1 VLRQSLFEA
10 LDQEADLVMTK
21 AFVRG
26 ADVPAALTP
35 GTGGQ
40 VILCE
45 AALFEPADV
54 EGWTSA
60 GAGVV
65 LVADQTDEHLLVP
78 AVLAGARGWV
88 ATNDPY
94 DLLPRTV
101 RCVARGGSQMPP
113 ELLAHLLT
121 SLAATARGS
130 ARGAPAAEL
139 LTDRERQVLQLL
151 GDGHTRK
158 EIAAFLNVSM
168 NTVRTHVR
176 RILRKLEV
184 HSAVRAVAVGR
195 RLGVLHPLH

>member
-1 VLRQSLFEA
+1 VLRESLFEA

-35 GTGGQ
+35 GRDGQ

-65 LVADQTDEHLLVP
+65 LVADRTDEHLLVP

-94 DLLPRTV
+94 DMLPRTV
-101 RCVARGGSQMPP
+101 RCVARGGSQVPP

-130 ARGAPAAEL
+130 ASGAPAAE

-176 RILRKLEV
+176 RILGKLEV

-195 RLGVLHPLH
+195 RLGLLHPLH